1 MFPLLSPDS
10 ASETCQPKRSTEAAS
25 TMIYDSPP
33 RPTLVR
39 YCQPEASPA
48 PPAVK
53 PQPWRNTNSTT
64 YLDVGDGSNGS
75 SVARQLEKTFNES
88 PQGGPSVEVVLNK
101 LFPPLQ
107 WVDGDTLFTQYISTA
122 PADRLDVLKTQEDLD
137 EELIR
142 RHASETGICPIRYEL
157 LLQCFDEL
165 IRHVAIQGPERALL
179 LLRLKE
185 EVRVTI
191 AAYEA
196 LSEACVNFS
205 SRKQLQSEI
214 AVGDREQRIAVL
226 EEENSRLRAKVAS
239 LKRQAEAVEAR
250 EATRLQVLRAKHQA
264 EIEFLNQQLAF
275 QENILLNTQ
284 NSNGKTTAD
293 QQQQQKKRI

>member
-1 MFPLLSPDS
+1 
-10 ASETCQPKRSTEAAS
+10 
-25 TMIYDSPP
+25 MIYDSPP

-39 YCQPEASPA
+39 YCLPEASPA
-48 PPAVK
+48 PAAVK
-53 PQPWRNTNSTT
+53 THPWRNTNSTT
-64 YLDVGDGSNGS
+64 YLDMGDGQADGGS
-75 SVARQLEKTFNES
+75 VVRQLEKIFTES
-88 PQGGPSVEVVLNK
+88 QQGSPSVDVVLNQ

-107 WVDGDTLFTQYISTA
+107 WIDGDTLFTQYVSTA
-122 PADRLDVLKTQEDLD
+122 PADRLDVLKTQEELD

-157 LLQCFDEL
+157 ILQCFDEL
-165 IRHVAIQGPERALL
+165 IRHIAIQGPDRALL

-185 EVRVTI
+185 EARVTI

-214 AVGDREQRIAVL
+214 AVGDREQRIAAL
-226 EEENSRLRAKVAS
+226 EEENARLRAKVAG
-239 LKRQAEAVEAR
+239 LQRQAAAVEAR

-284 NSNGKTTAD
+284 NTV
-293 QQQQQKKRI
+293 R